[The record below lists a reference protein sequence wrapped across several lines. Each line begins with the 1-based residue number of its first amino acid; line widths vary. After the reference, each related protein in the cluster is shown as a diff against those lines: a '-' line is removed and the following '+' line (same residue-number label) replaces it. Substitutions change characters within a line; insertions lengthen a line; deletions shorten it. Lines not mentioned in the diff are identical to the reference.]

1 MRRFQ
6 GRPCGFSLR
15 LSSFVKF
22 CKAGVRI
29 NQQPGPDDA
38 SLTHHSLYYIGKKLA
53 FLFVTASRSS
63 SCGGQPLY
71 LREILHVLDTNRRK
85 DGAPSTVQIPTFA
98 ITHGRTGTCGANPLF
113 PTRAFFLFFLQS
125 PRGWL
130 SRSRPLLLPLPSDK
144 LTPA

>member
-6 GRPCGFSLR
+6 GRPRGFSLR

-71 LREILHVLDTNRRK
+71 LREILHVLETNRRK
-85 DGAPSTVQIPTFA
+85 DGAPSTVQIPTFR
-98 ITHGRTGTCGANPLF
+98 HNSWPHWHLRRKPSF

-125 PRGWL
+125 QRGWL